1 MLTRS
6 GCNYPI
12 PKRLP
17 REQQDTKEYKDFK
30 KTKAAQIHGIY
41 EETML
46 EVFVPSLDLDAMAAS
61 GKFEPSAQLRPKP
74 KRRGGR
80 PARKPRVKPRAT
92 VGRKRRSR

>member
-6 GCNYPI
+6 GRKYPI

-17 REQQDTKEYKDFK
+17 GEQQDTKEYKDFK

-46 EVFVPSLDLDAMAAS
+46 EVNPSDV
-61 GKFEPSAQLRPKP
+61 LR
-74 KRRGGR
+74 RR
-80 PARKPRVKPRAT
+80 
-92 VGRKRRSR
+92 